1 MTGAG
6 PRPEGGSAPAG
17 AEPHEGHE
25 RMYVPSGRLHLLPG
39 DHDLILSAGEAAES
53 DTRLLTRSPAPARRS
68 RIVTSRYQT

>member
-1 MTGAG
+1 
-6 PRPEGGSAPAG
+6 
-17 AEPHEGHE
+17 
-25 RMYVPSGRLHLLPG
+25 MYVPSGRLHLLPG